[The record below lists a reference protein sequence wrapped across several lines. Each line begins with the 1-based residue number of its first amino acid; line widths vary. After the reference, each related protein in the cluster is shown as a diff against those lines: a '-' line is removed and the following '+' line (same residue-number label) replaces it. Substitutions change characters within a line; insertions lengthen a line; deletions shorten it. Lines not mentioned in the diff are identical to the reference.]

1 MRRWLALFAVVALA
15 AWLTSLAAR
24 STRHA
29 ATPDAATAVPET
41 GGESTLDP
49 ARVVPRPGATTARL
63 EGWVGDT
70 SKHGLPGAT
79 VCATASDADLVDE
92 DYLPYCVTTGED
104 GRYVFPALP
113 VGGYDVAASAPH
125 HRPAYVTD
133 TITLT
138 AGAPHDFV
146 DLVLEPGGVS
156 VQGKVE
162 DPLGRPVPGARV
174 TATALAESDE
184 EFAGV
189 PAFTDGEGRYTVWTP
204 PGAVY
209 VEVVAKDHVRVGRA
223 VTSPAAQEDFA
234 LVFGA
239 SLVGLAL
246 DESGAPVPAARIE
259 VRVGNEHFTARS
271 GADGGYRV
279 DGMPAGEAT
288 LEARADGLLATGLG
302 GVTLLAGDLATA
314 PSLTLHPIGRV
325 VVTVRTP
332 GTTCKGSVSLSGD
345 DWMDSASASV
355 DAHGVAT
362 FGVVQEGKHSVTVS
376 CAGWVHRRTS
386 LVVASTGTTTLTV
399 DVERGA
405 TLQGTVVD
413 ATGKPLA
420 KGSVW
425 IDRPKK
431 GGAHGFTE
439 VKAGAFSLA
448 GLSAGEYEVHVSAP
462 GHVDHRTKVNVSGME
477 VAKVH
482 VALVGGATIRGK
494 VVDVLG
500 APVAGAH
507 VRFLGPE
514 GDVGDYALTD
524 AKGAYVIG
532 AVPTTTG
539 VLQVENKSVELVLA
553 MEEAKDRTGLP
564 FAATVGQSLTQDLVV
579 ESSNHI
585 LRGVVM
591 DAAGKPA
598 AGAAVAIQRR
608 MNEGSYATSYADV
621 VTDATGA
628 FVVTG
633 LPAGDYTVH
642 ASTPT
647 GAASAKATLDASVN
661 VTLAPLGKLSGT
673 VTGTKRRLR
682 VSITSEELDVH
693 RSEDFYATG
702 GAFVVSGLPA
712 GNYEVFVKVDGASAK
727 ESVTVPAGGEQAVV
741 LHAEKDTVKD
751 AVSDE

>member
-24 STRHA
+24 ATRHA
-29 ATPDAATAVPET
+29 VTTDAAVAVPET

-49 ARVVPRPGATTARL
+49 ARMVARPGTTTARL
-63 EGWVGDT
+63 EGWVGDP
-70 SKHGLPGAT
+70 SKHGLSGAT
-79 VCATASDADLVDE
+79 VCATASDAELVDE

-104 GRYVFPALP
+104 GRYVFTALP
-113 VGGYDVAASAPH
+113 IGGFDVAASAPH
-125 HRPAYVTD
+125 HRPAYATD
-133 TITLT
+133 TVTLT

-174 TATALAESDE
+174 TASALAASDE

-204 PGAVY
+204 PGAAY
-209 VEVVAKDHVRVGRA
+209 VEVVAKDHVRIGRA
-223 VTSPAAQEDFA
+223 VTAPSAQEDFA

-259 VRVGNEHFTARS
+259 VTVGGEHFTTRS

-279 DGMPAGEAT
+279 DGLPAGEAS

-325 VVTVRTP
+325 VVTVHTP
-332 GTTCKGSVSLSGD
+332 GTACKGSVSLSGD

-355 DAHGVAT
+355 DAHGVAI

-376 CAGWVHRRTS
+376 CTGWVHTRTS
-386 LVVASTGTTTLTV
+386 VVVGATGTTTLTV

-425 IDRPKK
+425 VDRPKK
-431 GGAHGFTE
+431 GGESGYTD
-439 VKAGAFSLA
+439 VKAGAFSLS
-448 GLSAGEYEVHVSAP
+448 GLSVGEYEVHVSAP
-462 GHVDHRTKVNVSGME
+462 EHVEQRVKVNVSGME

-500 APVAGAH
+500 TPVAGAQ
-507 VRFLGPE
+507 VRFVGPQ

-539 VLQVENKSVELVLA
+539 VLQVEGKSADLVLA
-553 MEEAKDRTGLP
+553 MAEAKDETGLP
-564 FAATVGQSLTQDLVV
+564 FAAKAGQSLTQDLVV
-579 ESSNHI
+579 EACNHT
-585 LRGVVM
+585 LRGMVM

-598 AGAAVAIQRR
+598 VGASVSVTRR
-608 MNEGSYATSYADV
+608 MSEGSYARSYGDV

-633 LPAGDYTVH
+633 LPVGDYTVH

-661 VTLAPLGKLSGT
+661 LTLAPLGKLSGT
-673 VTGTKRRLR
+673 ITGGKRRLR
-682 VSITSEELDVH
+682 VSISSDELDVH
-693 RSEDFYATG
+693 RSEDFYATN

-712 GNYEVFVKVDGASAK
+712 GTYEVVVNVDGASAK

-741 LHAEKDTVKD
+741 LHAVKD
-751 AVSDE
+751 PH